1 MNKSEL
7 DPTREGVCFVFRLIG
22 DYRWN
27 IDRPNTS
34 HMHTPNVTL
43 TWHPTPNTTFLK
55 IKGCGLLG
63 LNPSPRGWK

>member
-22 DYRWN
+22 DYRRN

-43 TWHPTPNTTFLK
+43 T
-55 IKGCGLLG
+55 
-63 LNPSPRGWK
+63 